1 MFSCMFGSSVYNM
14 SNILLNKRIQP
25 IIELFHS
32 LPHIVMWIVYGK
44 TFAFDYHFICMTF
57 RFGGVKFPPMIYF
70 KVFLCNKNGEG
81 VKYITGRHMI
91 RAYPRVSA
99 FSKLIT
105 GYVILLIINAF
116 CCNIILKKLILIYIV
131 TVITFEWCC
140 YVILVETFKVCRY

>member
-1 MFSCMFGSSVYNM
+1 MLVIIRIFVKYWYLAAEVMFSCMFGSAVYNM

-32 LPHIVMWIVYGK
+32 VPDIVMWIVCRK
-44 TFAFDYHFICMTF
+44 TFTFDYHFICMTF

-99 FSKLIT
+99 FFKTYYRLHNTTTSH
-105 GYVILLIINAF
+105 AF
-116 CCNIILKKLILIYIV
+116 CCNIILKKNL
-131 TVITFEWCC
+131 F
-140 YVILVETFKVCRY
+140 